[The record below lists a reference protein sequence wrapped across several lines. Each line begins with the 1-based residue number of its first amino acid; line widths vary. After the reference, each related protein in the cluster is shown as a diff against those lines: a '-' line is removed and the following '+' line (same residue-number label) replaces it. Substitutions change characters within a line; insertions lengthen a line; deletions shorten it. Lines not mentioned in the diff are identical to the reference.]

1 MCRRSWVGMRRN
13 VRWTGRQRRGG
24 EAAGLDEVEG
34 RKLHWYYVM
43 TLTVVGTSVLAFV
56 VMVVVVVGS
65 FEDKVKR
72 NEGAQEDQE
81 GQEDQEKWRR
91 WRERPERS
99 LGKTSIRLKEYLTAI
114 S

>member
-1 MCRRSWVGMRRN
+1 MRCS

-24 EAAGLDEVEG
+24 EEAGLDEVEG
-34 RKLHWYYVM
+34 RKLHWCYVM
-43 TLTVVGTSVLAFV
+43 ALTVVGTSVLAFV
-56 VMVVVVVGS
+56 VMVVVVVVGS

-81 GQEDQEKWRR
+81 KWRK

-99 LGKTSIRLKEYLTAI
+99 LGKTSIRSKEYLTAI

>member
-1 MCRRSWVGMRRN
+1 MQKVVGWYATQCQVDRA
-13 VRWTGRQRRGG
+13 TASGG
-24 EAAGLDEVEG
+24 EEAGLDEVEG

-43 TLTVVGTSVLAFV
+43 ALTVVGTSVLAFL
-56 VMVVVVVGS
+56 VMVVVAVGS

-81 GQEDQEKWRR
+81 KWRK

-99 LGKTSIRLKEYLTAI
+99 LGKTNIRSKEYLTAV

>member
-1 MCRRSWVGMRRN
+1 M
-13 VRWTGRQRRGG
+13 
-24 EAAGLDEVEG
+24 DKVEG
-34 RKLHWYYVM
+34 RKLHWCYVM
-43 TLTVVGTSVLAFV
+43 ALAVVGTSVLAFV

-81 GQEDQEKWRR
+81 GQEDQEKWRK

-99 LGKTSIRLKEYLTAI
+99 LGKTSIWSKEYLTAI